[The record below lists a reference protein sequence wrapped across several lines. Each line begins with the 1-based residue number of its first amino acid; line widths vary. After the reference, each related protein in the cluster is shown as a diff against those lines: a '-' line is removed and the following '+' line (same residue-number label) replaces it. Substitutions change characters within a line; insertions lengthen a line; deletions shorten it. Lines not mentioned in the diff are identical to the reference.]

1 MEVSF
6 QNFSPESLLKSFQI
20 DQNPI
25 FVTIPCFA
33 EEELMTT
40 LYSLDQCKE
49 CEKKPVVILL
59 VNSPEGVDPEILNKN
74 KTAYLQAKYSKFE
87 SIAIFPVHVYEIP
100 KRIAGVG
107 LARRM
112 AMDTASFLYR
122 HLNKENQPIL
132 CLDADST
139 VEKNYLMEVVKFF
152 EKNPNTAAVSIHFE
166 HPYTE
171 EEDLVLKN
179 GIIDYELHLR
189 YFIEAQRWAGHPH
202 AYQTIGSSMAV
213 RSSDYR
219 KQGGM
224 NKRKAGEDFYF
235 LHKFSRINALAD
247 LNSTTVYPAVRV
259 SDRVPFGTGKALKD
273 IKDGKKFST
282 YSFSTFIDLKK
293 VIDGVNKLIK
303 GSGMDL
309 KDIFPTTFFECFG
322 HEQISAAISESMK
335 NSSSPE
341 NFEKRFYYWF
351 DAFKVFK
358 FAHYCRDNCYP
369 NQEVLSAVN
378 NFFDFCETETT
389 FESNVDAIEYMR
401 FQIKTVNFIE
411 R

>member
-1 MEVSF
+1 MEIKF
-6 QNFSPESLLKSFQI
+6 HDFSPDKLLGTQGLSKDSVFI
-20 DQNPI
+20 
-25 FVTIPCFA
+25 TIPCYA
-33 EEELMTT
+33 EEDLMAT
-40 LYSLDQCKE
+40 LCSLDQC
-49 CEKKPVVILL
+49 EKCGKVPVAIVL
-59 VNSPEGVDPEILNKN
+59 VNSPDEIDSEIWIKN
-74 KTAYLQAKYSKFE
+74 RTAYLQAKNSNFE
-87 SIAIFPVHVYEIP
+87 SVTILPIHVYEIP

-112 AMDTASFLYR
+112 AMDTAHFLYE

-139 VEKNYLMEVVKFF
+139 VKRNYLTEVVKFF
-152 EKNPNTAAVSIHFE
+152 KENPDKAAVSIHFE
-166 HPYTE
+166 HPYDE
-171 EEDLVLKN
+171 EIDEVLKN

-213 RSSDYR
+213 RSSDYK

-273 IKDGKKFST
+273 IADGQKFST
-282 YSFSTFIDLKK
+282 YSFRTFIDLKK
-293 VIDGVNKLIK
+293 IIDGVNLLKK
-303 GSGMDL
+303 GSGSDL
-309 KDIFPTTFFECFG
+309 NELFPATFLECFG
-322 HEQISAAISESMK
+322 GEEVLAAISDSKK
-335 NSSSPE
+335 NSSSPDT
-341 NFEKRFYYWF
+341 FEKRFYYWF

-358 FAHYCRDNCYP
+358 FAHYCRDHYYP
-369 NQEVLSAVN
+369 NQEVLTAVN
-378 NFFDFCETETT
+378 DFFDFTGKGLS
-389 FESNVDAIEYMR
+389 FSMPVDALEYFRKIIE
-401 FQIKTVNFIE
+401 NGIE
-411 R
+411 G